1 MKNVTHLLSTVMFS
15 LRMTCGH
22 VALVGQLVVHVYVG
36 LHAVQLPGPELPAPE
51 LAPRLPQGGG
61 VAPHAAALVADG
73 ITHVAG
79 WLRAGLGITAIRN
92 SEFINTPTA
101 TQPTPHTSF
110 SRTTINEMKTG

>member
-1 MKNVTHLLSTVMFS
+1 
-15 LRMTCGH
+15 MTGGH

-36 LHAVQLPGPELPAPE
+36 LHAVHLPGPELPAPE

-101 TQPTPHTSF
+101 THDQHHKLPSTEQQS
-110 SRTTINEMKTG
+110 MK

>member
-1 MKNVTHLLSTVMFS
+1 
-15 LRMTCGH
+15 MTGGH
-22 VALVGQLVVHVYVG
+22 VALVTKLVVHVYVG

-61 VAPHAAALVADG
+61 VAPHAAALVTDG

-79 WLRAGLGITAIRN
+79 WLRAGLLGITAIRN

-110 SRTTINEMKTG
+110 SRTTIN